1 MGDELT
7 PQDIKRIRGRYGLTQ
22 KAFARV
28 LGIGEASIVRYEN
41 GQKPTRAN
49 ANLIRAANI
58 PAFMLDCLERDGSR
72 ISQDQR
78 ERTERIIYSEVMF
91 DEEGE
96 VMDINDIY
104 EITLTQEILNEQ
116 AAEIMADLWRMSRA
130 ARDAGDETSAL
141 IYEDAATQVSLAK
154 YNITTEEYASE
165 IKLAELRGQIEAI
178 GRFAQLHHAKVA

>member
-22 KAFARV
+22 QAFARV

-72 ISQDQR
+72 ITQDQR

-91 DEEGE
+91 DEDGE

-116 AAEIMADLWRMSRA
+116 AAEILGDLSRLRRA
-130 ARDAGDETSAL
+130 AREAGDEVRETV
-141 IYEDAATQVSLAK
+141 YEDVARQLWIAK
-154 YNITTEEYASE
+154 DSITDKENENPV
-165 IKLAELRGQIEAI
+165 KLAEIRGQIEGLA
-178 GRFAQLHHAKVA
+178 RFVAKSSVRAA